1 MSRID
6 NFLNSIYKNLEGE
19 EQEKKELKEEMRVH
33 LIEKVN
39 EYQQNGKTEEEAIIL
54 AIEEFGDKNTI
65 TNGLKEFFNIPKISI
80 GQYLWYLLMFFVYF
94 GYVFLVNYQLNM
106 SEIWLSKNGLTIEE
120 VERINQLGMWIN
132 TFELTFIILFAIKS
146 IFHIVKYRKNKKE
159 KKVVKQFIMINI
171 ILFVVIVGLSF
182 VLTRFADIPIG
193 NLLLPLFL
201 PSIIFIA
208 LLTYMIWGL
217 LNF

>member
-217 LNF
+217 MLD